1 MKTAEELYMNIYG
14 GTLRKIIDDLITQI
28 DGLESHPR
36 LSKDEKEDLADLI
49 ELAKPAISTYIECHS
64 VMLNH
69 DLEQYL
75 RYEDFGH
82 FVRKHMKE
90 LLREKKLG
98 EIGI

>member
-1 MKTAEELYMNIYG
+1 MKTAEELYMNVYG

-36 LSKDEKEDLADLI
+36 LNKDEKEDLSILI

-64 VMLNH
+64 VMLND
-69 DLEQYL
+69 DLEKYL
-75 RYEDFGH
+75 RYENFGD

-90 LLREKKLG
+90 WLREKKLG

>member
-1 MKTAEELYMNIYG
+1 MKTAEELYMNVYG
-14 GTLRKIIDDLITQI
+14 GTLRKIIEDLITQI
-28 DGLESHPR
+28 DALESQPR
-36 LSKDEKEDLADLI
+36 LNKDEKEDLSVLV
-49 ELAKPAISTYIECHS
+49 ELAKPAVSAYIECHS
-64 VMLNH
+64 VILND

-90 LLREKKLG
+90 WFREKKLG

>member
-1 MKTAEELYMNIYG
+1 MKTAEELYMNVYG

-28 DGLESHPR
+28 DGLESLPR
-36 LSKDEKEDLADLI
+36 LSKDDKKDLAELI
-49 ELAKPAISTYIECHS
+49 ELAKPAVGAYIECHS
-64 VMLNH
+64 VILND

-90 LLREKKLG
+90 FLREKKLG